1 MKRYA
6 FLILSAAI
14 LTGCTDIR
22 TRLSP
27 DILAA
32 DTGAVTH
39 FAAHTSQDEPV
50 ITAEAPDCLLMPD
63 ALRGAA
69 GAEISTGHLSLLAVS
84 GNPCGITE
92 QYLQAQY
99 LAPTCAVL
107 SVPQDACAML
117 KDGILPTPDEIK
129 AAVDTG
135 MLPSRTA
142 DTAVGDLWS
151 GTGITAFCAYENGA
165 LTLALWDADGKHGT
179 LSPDACRGLAL
190 FGQQYETFAFEAG
203 GAVFRLQKCAPALH
217 LRMDDR
223 LHITVSGQF
232 SAAPPLTDTAGDRL
246 REMLA
251 AAMQETVCDA
261 GADLLFL
268 HEAALR
274 DHIPDASHLT
284 QEKRRA
290 VLQNAD
296 YQICIKCA

>member
-1 MKRYA
+1 MKQYA
-6 FLILSAAI
+6 FLILSAAF

-32 DTGAVTH
+32 DVGTVTH
-39 FAAHTSQDEPV
+39 FAAHTSQDKPV
-50 ITAEAPDCLLMPD
+50 VSANAQDFMLLPES
-63 ALRGAA
+63 LRAAA

-84 GNPCGITE
+84 GDPCAITE

-107 SVPQDACAML
+107 SVPQNACALL
-117 KDGILPTPDEIK
+117 KDGKLPTPDEIS

-135 MLPSRTA
+135 ILPCRTA
-142 DTAVGDLWS
+142 DTAVGDLWG
-151 GTGITAFCAYENGA
+151 GTGMTAFSAYENGS
-165 LTLALWDADGKHGT
+165 LTLALWDADGQHGT
-179 LSPDACRGLAL
+179 LSGDACRGLAL
-190 FGQQYETFAFEAG
+190 FGQRYETFAFDAG
-203 GAVFRLQKCAPALH
+203 GEVFRLQKSAPALH

-232 SAAPPLTDTAGDRL
+232 SAEPPLTDAAGERL
-246 REMLA
+246 RQMLA
-251 AAMQETVCDA
+251 AAIQETVCDA

-274 DHIPDASHLT
+274 DHIPDAAHLT
-284 QEKRRA
+284 QENRRA
-290 VLQNAD
+290 ILQNAD